1 MLLPPL
7 DTGERASYARVLN
20 EAGEPTD
27 QIEDKADYHI
37 MDCERY
43 LWSYLGEQRG
53 LGISFVIPPY
63 DPISDLRFDFADTDF
78 RR

>member
-1 MLLPPL
+1 MA
-7 DTGERASYARVLN
+7 ERRQRQSRKRKHHPRK
-20 EAGEPTD
+20 ECGTDEPTD

-53 LGISFVIPPY
+53 TGESVIIPPY
-63 DPISDLRFDFADTDF
+63 DPLADLSWDWYWDG
-78 RR
+78 